1 MSWEGIL
8 VETTIDDRCKK
19 DWTKCGCCPVSIEWV
34 EKQKEINKRAKENV
48 KKGDK

>member
-1 MSWEGIL
+1 M
-8 VETTIDDRCKK
+8 ETTIDDRCKECKK

-34 EKQKEINKRAKENV
+34 ETQKEINKRAKENV